1 MTDAVS
7 DTELDA
13 FLSLWRVPE
22 NEGLADRI
30 FAKAVLSDKIIM
42 VLFWKSA
49 LWLSVVMTVG
59 GFFLGSYEAS
69 AEAVDAEQYLESLYT
84 YGV

>member
-1 MTDAVS
+1 MTETVTDA
-7 DTELDA
+7 ELDA
-13 FLSLWRVPE
+13 FLSLWQVPE

-30 FAKAVLSDKIIM
+30 FAKAVWSDKKIM

-59 GFFLGSYEAS
+59 GFFFGSYEAA
-69 AEAVDAEQYLESLYT
+69 AEVVDAEQYFESLYT